1 MLVKVG
7 IDGKECVGLVD
18 TGCSQTIV
26 SSRLLS
32 STNNPKRIVAVDGRV
47 VRCEGEMDCSLIV
60 SGIRVKVKCVILK
73 NLLDGVDVV
82 LGLDV
87 IGLLGGVSIFND
99 GCRFGVQS
107 VAGVSVSDRISI
119 DDTDFR
125 AQFDGSKWTVAWK
138 WKDEIPVLQNR
149 IAEYGVKTELR
160 DSYEAELDEWVSKG
174 WLRLWNGQDGGLLP
188 LLAVAQ
194 ENKNKVRPVLDFRE
208 LNLSVMNHT
217 GDSDVCRESL
227 MKWRKMGDNIAT

>member
-87 IGLLGGVSIFND
+87 IGLLG
-99 GCRFGVQS
+99 
-107 VAGVSVSDRISI
+107 
-119 DDTDFR
+119 
-125 AQFDGSKWTVAWK
+125 
-138 WKDEIPVLQNR
+138 
-149 IAEYGVKTELR
+149 
-160 DSYEAELDEWVSKG
+160 
-174 WLRLWNGQDGGLLP
+174 
-188 LLAVAQ
+188 
-194 ENKNKVRPVLDFRE
+194 
-208 LNLSVMNHT
+208 
-217 GDSDVCRESL
+217 
-227 MKWRKMGDNIAT
+227 